1 MKTINPDL
9 PRVPS
14 IVHALATA
22 VSESPDNVALVCG
35 AKSIT
40 YEEYGRAVAG
50 LANILIDMDVRGDRV
65 VIMMSN
71 SIEMTVAML
80 AVMAA
85 GAQMAPVNPYFKGV
99 ELEQVLTRA
108 EAKIIISDTAALDKA
123 IALSSK
129 AGVNDVL
136 LFGSGGF
143 MLEDWIHN
151 SDLKLL
157 DSHLPDV
164 DDLGLLIFSGGT
176 TGVPKGISHAHKSLV
191 YSLLLHATAWP
202 LDFGTERFLSVTPM
216 FHIWGLE
223 YATWIPIYA
232 CSTLFIIPKFDAD
245 AVLEAIDTHK
255 ITVFAGGAA
264 PIYAS
269 LMTGERMEQTD
280 FSSLK
285 YCITG
290 GAPCPEDVHRA
301 WKQATGCTLYEGWG
315 MSEGAPIC
323 LTTIDCPPKWL
334 AVGYPVAET
343 EVQVVDFATGTKI
356 LPVNE
361 VVELRARGPQFAIDY
376 RNLPGEKEQ
385 LLRDG
390 WLYTG
395 DIGYFDDEGYV
406 HLIDRRKEMVIV
418 GGYNVYP
425 RMVDEILTNHP
436 KIVEAAT
443 LGNPHDRLGEVI
455 AAFVVLKAGEQMD
468 EVEFFEY
475 CKDNM
480 VKYKRPVEVS
490 FFHAL
495 PRTGAG
501 KFDKRSLKALVTA

>member
-9 PRVPS
+9 PRVSS

-22 VSESPDNVALVCG
+22 VSESPATTALVCDD
-35 AKSIT
+35 KSIT
-40 YEEYGRAVAG
+40 YAEYGRAVAG
-50 LANILIDMDVRGDRV
+50 LANILIDMGVKDDRV

-85 GAQMAPVNPYFKGV
+85 GAQMAPVNPYFKGA

-123 IALSSK
+123 TALAPK
-129 AGVNDVL
+129 VGVNEVL
-136 LFGSGGF
+136 LFGPDGF

-151 SDLKLL
+151 SELKLL
-157 DSHLPDV
+157 DSHLPDT

-176 TGVPKGISHAHKSLV
+176 TGVPKGISHAHKSLA
-191 YSLLLHATAWP
+191 YSLMLHATAWP
-202 LDFGTERFLSVTPM
+202 LDFGAEHFLSVTPM

-223 YATWIPIYA
+223 YATWIPIYSH
-232 CSTLFIIPKFDAD
+232 STLFIIPKFDAD

-255 ITVFAGGAA
+255 ITVFAGGPA

-269 LMTGERMEQTD
+269 LMTSEQMEQTD

-301 WKQATGCTLYEGWG
+301 WKQATGCTLFEGWG

-343 EVQVVDFATGTKI
+343 DVQVVDFETGTRI

-361 VVELRARGPQFAIDY
+361 VGELRTRGPQFAIGY
-376 RNLPGEKEQ
+376 RNLPGESAQ

-395 DIGYFDDEGYV
+395 DIGYFDEEGYV
-406 HLIDRRKEMVIV
+406 HLVDRRKEMVIV

-425 RMVDEILTNHP
+425 RMVDEILTSHP

-443 LGNPHDRLGEVI
+443 IGKPHERLGEVI
-455 AAFVVLKAGEQMD
+455 VAFVVLKAGEEMD
-468 EVEFFEY
+468 EEEFFDY

-480 VKYKRPVEVS
+480 VKYKRPVEVTFMES
-490 FFHAL
+490 L

-501 KFDKRSLKALVTA
+501 KFDKRALKSSIA

>member
-1 MKTINPDL
+1 MITINPDL
-9 PRVPS
+9 PRCTS

-22 VSESPDNVALVCG
+22 VSESPDNIALVCG
-35 AKSIT
+35 QKSIT

-50 LANILIDMDVRGDRV
+50 LANILIDMDVRDERI

-85 GAQMAPVNPYFKGV
+85 GAQMAPVNPYFKGA

-123 IALSSK
+123 TTLAPK
-129 AGVNDVL
+129 AGVNEVL
-136 LFGSGGF
+136 LFGPGGF
-143 MLEDWIHN
+143 MLEEWINN

-157 DSHLPDV
+157 DSHLPDA

-176 TGVPKGISHAHKSLV
+176 TGVPKGISHAHTSIV
-191 YSLLLHATAWP
+191 YSLLLHCTAWP
-202 LDFGTERFLSVTPM
+202 LNFGAERFLSVTPM

-223 YATWIPIYA
+223 YATWIPLYA
-232 CSTLFIIPKFDAD
+232 RSTLFIIPKFDAD
-245 AVLEAIDTHK
+245 AVLQAIDTHK
-255 ITVFAGGAA
+255 ITVFAGGPA

-269 LMTGERMEQTD
+269 LMTSELMENTD

-285 YCITG
+285 YCPTG

-323 LTTIDCPPKWL
+323 LTSVDCPPKWL
-334 AVGYPVAET
+334 SVGFPVAET

-361 VVELRARGPQFAIDY
+361 VGELRAKGPQVARGY
-376 RNLPGEKEQ
+376 RNRPGETDQ
-385 LLRDG
+385 LLRNG

-395 DIGYFDDEGYV
+395 DIGFIDDEGYV
-406 HLIDRRKEMVIV
+406 HLIDRKKEMVIV

-425 RMVDEILTNHP
+425 RQVDEILTNHP

-443 LGNPHDRLGEVI
+443 IGKPHDRLGEVI
-455 AAFVVLKAGEQMD
+455 VAFIVLKAGEDMG
-468 EVEFFEY
+468 EEEFFEY
-475 CKDNM
+475 CKNNM
-480 VKYKRPVEVS
+480 VKYKRPVEVT
-490 FFHAL
+490 FLEAL

-501 KFDKRSLKALVTA
+501 KFDKRTLKSYV